1 MLDPLRGGNQGGIV
15 DHRLGV
21 LVDRF
26 FPLFNQSCHGF
37 AFLPAKVRVAA
48 LIGLGRGFK
57 SKKIL
62 DLAVLQFTTAKA
74 ELPAM
79 DETKKSVVYELA
91 SCYEAMGKA
100 EEAIAEFKLIYG
112 EDIGYRDV
120 GEKITAHYSK

>member
-1 MLDPLRGGNQGGIV
+1 MVQTPVSSVAVEEKFSL
-15 DHRLGV
+15 
-21 LVDRF
+21 
-26 FPLFNQSCHGF
+26 PLFLFTVTVS
-37 AFLPAKVRVAA
+37 LAA

-74 ELPAM
+74 ELAAM

-91 SCYEAMGKA
+91 SCYEAMGKP
-100 EEAIAEFKLIYG
+100 EEAITEYKLIYG